1 LDRTAI
7 AAAARAE
14 DGPVV
19 LTRLGGPAGRI
30 EVRPGRIQVHVRVDD
45 HGSLLADAGARHKPC
60 LPTAA
65 LRPPAPTSRIVQ
77 LELPANL
84 PSARRPLRPPNRRLS
99 MLQRLFQLEQN
110 NTTVGRELQAG
121 LTTFAAMAYIL
132 AVNPMILANTGMD
145 KAALVTV
152 TALTAAI
159 ATAIMALLT
168 NYPIAL
174 APGMG
179 INAFFTYSIV
189 IGRGVPWS
197 EALGMVFVNGV
208 IFLVLSV
215 TGVRER
221 IIAAIP
227 HSLKIAVTCGIGI
240 FIAFIGLKNG
250 GVIVANPATLVAPGN
265 FATGPVA
272 LCLFGIVLTAV
283 LVARRVPGGIVL
295 GIAAVTI
302 AGLFVRAGGGKM
314 VTELPESL
322 FAIPASPAPVFLKLT
337 FQFLTTANALL
348 MALPLILTL
357 LLVDMF
363 DNIGTLIGVTKR
375 AGLLQAD
382 GTLPKAGRALLSDS
396 IATLLSALFGTSTVV
411 SYIESAS
418 GVEAGGRT
426 GLTTMTTATLML
438 VALFLTPLILII
450 PAAAT
455 APALVIVG
463 IFMMQ
468 SITEIDMSDFTT
480 AAPAVLTII
489 GIPLTFSIAEGIGLG
504 LITAALMAL
513 ALREPNRL
521 TAFGYGVAAVF
532 FLEFF
537 HIWSRLISIVQ
548 RFV

>member
-1 LDRTAI
+1 
-7 AAAARAE
+7 
-14 DGPVV
+14 
-19 LTRLGGPAGRI
+19 
-30 EVRPGRIQVHVRVDD
+30 
-45 HGSLLADAGARHKPC
+45 
-60 LPTAA
+60 
-65 LRPPAPTSRIVQ
+65 
-77 LELPANL
+77 
-84 PSARRPLRPPNRRLS
+84 
-99 MLQRLFQLEQN
+99 
-110 NTTVGRELQAG
+110 
-121 LTTFAAMAYIL
+121 
-132 AVNPMILANTGMD
+132 
-145 KAALVTV
+145 
-152 TALTAAI
+152 
-159 ATAIMALLT
+159 
-168 NYPIAL
+168 
-174 APGMG
+174 
-179 INAFFTYSIV
+179 
-189 IGRGVPWS
+189 
-197 EALGMVFVNGV
+197 
-208 IFLVLSV
+208 
-215 TGVRER
+215 
-221 IIAAIP
+221 
-227 HSLKIAVTCGIGI
+227 
-240 FIAFIGLKNG
+240 
-250 GVIVANPATLVAPGN
+250 
-265 FATGPVA
+265 
-272 LCLFGIVLTAV
+272 
-283 LVARRVPGGIVL
+283 
-295 GIAAVTI
+295 
-302 AGLFVRAGGGKM
+302 M